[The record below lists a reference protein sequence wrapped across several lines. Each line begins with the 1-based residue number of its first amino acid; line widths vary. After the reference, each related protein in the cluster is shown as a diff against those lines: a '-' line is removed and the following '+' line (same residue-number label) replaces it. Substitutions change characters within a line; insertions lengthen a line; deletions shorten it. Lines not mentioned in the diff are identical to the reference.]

1 MNCKKKPISECFYLT
16 KYRNKQ
22 KISIQQIVQL
32 WKKLQHYLKIIIYG
46 QIFFF
51 LMTSDF
57 ATSYNELSLHRL
69 RTLFSTETSIIL
81 TLNATYNET
90 YVIQTLISI
99 DTLTVWTVLRFHQC
113 SQESELVGE
122 GLALSTFCAYL
133 NITITI

>member
-1 MNCKKKPISECFYLT
+1 MDKF
-16 KYRNKQ
+16 
-22 KISIQQIVQL
+22 V
-32 WKKLQHYLKIIIYG
+32 
-46 QIFFF
+46 FFI

-69 RTLFSTETSIIL
+69 RTLFSMETSITSIL

-122 GLALSTFCAYL
+122 GLALSTFSAYL